1 MDIKSVGATNGNAD
15 KTNGWPNDHSP
26 RSVVTAANTH
36 AIKTLN
42 PSRPMTHDG
51 DTAARDHGV
60 MRYPDPAAAK
70 APQPAVTRSV
80 RQVDGTGNSG
90 SSRCQTNKAPNVAR

>member
-15 KTNGWPNDHSP
+15 KTNGGPNAPSP
-26 RSVVTAANTH
+26 SSVVAAANTH
-36 AIKTLN
+36 AIKTHN

-51 DTAARDHGV
+51 DTPARSRGV
-60 MRYPDPAAAK
+60 KRYPEPAAAS

-90 SSRCQTNKAPNVAR
+90 SSRCQTSKAPNVAR